1 MNRVDL
7 HGLRTFLAIAYSG
20 TLRSASNTLGVNP
33 SAVSQQLKVF
43 EDSLGT
49 ALFVRNTRSVALT
62 DAGQILHDRTHSLF
76 SEIDAALNATRRTAS
91 AASGQLRIN
100 LPYRAWQLAIAPRIA
115 AFNEAYPDIELD
127 FAVDEDLTDIIAG
140 GFHAGIRLGDYLA
153 DEMIAVAL
161 TQPQQATYV
170 ATKGYLAERGIPQ
183 TPADLLHHDCIRYRQ
198 ISAHQIAPWRFIVD
212 GAETHV
218 DVSGNLVFN
227 DLRSVVDAAA
237 RGLGIGWSLR
247 AGVEAQLTSGDLV
260 EVLPDCTPDRPR
272 FFLYY
277 PRQLKSLNRLRA
289 FIKHFAGNFVEKLI
303 LI

>member
-1 MNRVDL
+1 MNRTDL
-7 HGLRTFLAIAYSG
+7 HGLRTFLAIADNG
-20 TLRSASNTLGVNP
+20 TLRSASDALGVNP

-91 AASGQLRIN
+91 AASGQLRIT

-127 FAVDEDLTDIIAG
+127 FAVNEDLTDIIAG
-140 GFHAGIRLGDYLA
+140 SFHAGIRLGDYLA

-161 TQPQQATYV
+161 TPPQQATYV

-212 GAETHV
+212 GAETYV

-227 DLRSVVDAAA
+227 DLRSVVDAAT

-247 AGVEAQLTSGDLV
+247 AGIETHIASGELV

-289 FIKHFAGNFVEKLI
+289 FIEHFAV
-303 LI
+303 

>member
-1 MNRVDL
+1 MNRTDL
-7 HGLRTFLAIAYSG
+7 YGLRTFLAIADSG
-20 TLRSASNTLGVNP
+20 KLRSASYALGVNP

-62 DAGQILHDRTHSLF
+62 DAGKILHDRTYSIF
-76 SEIDAALNATRRTAS
+76 SEIDAALNATRRAAS
-91 AASGQLRIN
+91 AASGLLRIT

-115 AFNEAYPDIELD
+115 AFNNAYSGIELD
-127 FAVDEDLTDIIAG
+127 FAVDEDLTDIVSS

-161 TQPQQATYV
+161 TQPQAATYV
-170 ATKGYLAERGIPQ
+170 ATKDYLAQHGTPR

-198 ISAHQIAPWRFIVD
+198 ISAQQLAPWRFVVD
-212 GAETHV
+212 EAETHV
-218 DVSGNLVFN
+218 NVTGNLVFN

-247 AGVEAQLTSGDLV
+247 EGVEAQIASGELV
-260 EVLPDCTPDRPR
+260 EVLPNCTPDRPR
-272 FFLYY
+272 FYLYY
-277 PRQLKSLNRLRA
+277 PRQLKNLNRLRA
-289 FIKHFAGNFVEKLI
+289 FINHFAVGSGP
-303 LI
+303 